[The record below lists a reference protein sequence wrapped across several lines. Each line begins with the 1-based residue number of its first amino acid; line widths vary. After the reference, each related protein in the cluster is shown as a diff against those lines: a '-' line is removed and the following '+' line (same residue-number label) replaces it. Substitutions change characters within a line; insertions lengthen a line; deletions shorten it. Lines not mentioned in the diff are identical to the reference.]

1 MKRNLSL
8 VLAITFLLGASLP
21 LRAAD
26 VPVLRVVVVQT
37 DNPETYLKE
46 IDRGRAIL
54 KRLGSSSTIR
64 AWQARFAGDRAGSIV
79 VAVESPSLTTFAKDE
94 DKVASDPDYQA
105 WMKDLA
111 KLRKVMSDSLYREL
125 K

>member
-1 MKRNLSL
+1 LKRNISL
-8 VLAITFLLGASLP
+8 LLALTFLVGASLP

-26 VPVLRVVVVQT
+26 VPVLGVVVVQA
-37 DNPETYLKE
+37 DDASAYLKE

-64 AWQARFAGDRAGSIV
+64 VWQARYAGERAGAIV
-79 VAVESPSLTTFAKDE
+79 VAVESPSLTTYAKDE
-94 DKVASDPDYQA
+94 DKASSDPEYQA
-105 WMKDLA
+105 WINGLGKF
-111 KLRKVMSDSLYREL
+111 RKVTSDSLYREM